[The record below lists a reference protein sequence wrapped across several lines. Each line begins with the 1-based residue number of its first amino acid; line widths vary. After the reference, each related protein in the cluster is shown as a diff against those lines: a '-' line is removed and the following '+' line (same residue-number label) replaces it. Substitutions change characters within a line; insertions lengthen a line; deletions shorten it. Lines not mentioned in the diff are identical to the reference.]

1 MAKKVIDAIKK
12 VVVKKTVKEVKE
24 VKATVC
30 GNCDD
35 SGLKCS
41 VCDAP
46 DPVV

>member
-1 MAKKVIDAIKK
+1 MAKKVLEAVKK
-12 VVVKKTVKEVKE
+12 VVVKKAVKAVKE
-24 VKATVC
+24 VKALVC
-30 GNCDD
+30 PNCDG